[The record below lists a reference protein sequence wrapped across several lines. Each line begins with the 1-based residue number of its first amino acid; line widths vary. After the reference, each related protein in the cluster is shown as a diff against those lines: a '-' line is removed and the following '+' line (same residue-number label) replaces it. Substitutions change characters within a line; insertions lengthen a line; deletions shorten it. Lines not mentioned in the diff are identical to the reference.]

1 MKLALAMV
9 LPVLAGAVFLSLG
22 LPEEALG
29 VGLACALVSLA
40 LAMTDRPLRP

>member
-9 LPVLAGAVFLSLG
+9 LPVLAAAVFLSLG
-22 LPEEALG
+22 LLEEAVG
-29 VGLACALVSLA
+29 VGLGCAVVSLL